1 MSLPLVDCLFLFVG
15 FVLLT
20 KGAGWLVDGG
30 VTLARIHGV
39 PPMITGLTVVA
50 LGTSLPEVVVASLA
64 TNRGEHGLALGT
76 VLGSNIANIGL
87 VLGVTGLI
95 LPRLFN
101 QVLSIRET
109 SWLLGSLVLLYFLS
123 GGGGLGAV
131 EGLVLFVGFV
141 LYQVLVLR
149 NPAEEGEAALE
160 EVATHGSRHPWLMI
174 IGGSIAIALGAL
186 AVMDGGIGLAKA
198 LGVPSAVI
206 GFTVL
211 AVGTSLP
218 ELAAGIASAVKGQA
232 GLGLGNVVG
241 SNVFN
246 ILMVLGIAFGF
257 GPLESDNSGILE
269 RTMAMDLPMT
279 ALFSIGLIGFL
290 RLSRGRWLRC
300 KAALMLIAYFAWSV
314 STFLGVGG

>member
-1 MSLPLVDCLFLFVG
+1 
-15 FVLLT
+15 
-20 KGAGWLVDGG
+20 
-30 VTLARIHGV
+30 
-39 PPMITGLTVVA
+39 
-50 LGTSLPEVVVASLA
+50 
-64 TNRGEHGLALGT
+64 
-76 VLGSNIANIGL
+76 
-87 VLGVTGLI
+87 
-95 LPRLFN
+95 
-101 QVLSIRET
+101 
-109 SWLLGSLVLLYFLS
+109 
-123 GGGGLGAV
+123 
-131 EGLVLFVGFV
+131 
-141 LYQVLVLR
+141 
-149 NPAEEGEAALE
+149 
-160 EVATHGSRHPWLMI
+160 
-174 IGGSIAIALGAL
+174 
-186 AVMDGGIGLAKA
+186 MDGGFGLAKA
-198 LGVPSAVI
+198 IGVPSAVI
-206 GFTVL
+206 GVTVL
-211 AVGTSLP
+211 AVGTGLP

>member
-1 MSLPLVDCLFLFVG
+1 MSPLLVDCLFLLAG
-15 FVLLT
+15 FILLT

-30 VTLARIHGV
+30 VALARALGV
-39 PPMITGLTVVA
+39 PPVVTGLTVVA

-109 SWLLGSLVLLYFLS
+109 SWLLGSLALLYFLS
-123 GGGGLGAV
+123 GGGDLGAV

-149 NPAEEGEAALE
+149 DPAEEGETALE
-160 EVATHGSRHPWLMI
+160 EVASHGSRHPWVMI

-186 AVMDGGIGLAKA
+186 AVMDGGIGLAEA
-198 LGVPSAVI
+198 IGVPSAVI

-218 ELAAGIASAVKGQA
+218 ELAAGIVSALKGQA

-246 ILMVLGIAFGF
+246 TLMVLGIAFGV
-257 GPLESDNSGILE
+257 GPLESDSSGTLE
-269 RTMAMDLPMT
+269 RTMATDLPMT
-279 ALFSIGLIGFL
+279 TLFSIGLLGL
-290 RLSRGRWLRC
+290 LHLSRGRWLRC
-300 KAALMLIAYFAWSV
+300 KAALMLLAYFAWSV
-314 STFLGVGG
+314 SMFLGVGS

>member
-1 MSLPLVDCLFLFVG
+1 MSPLLVDCLFLLVG
-15 FVLLT
+15 FILLT

-30 VTLARIHGV
+30 VALARLLGV
-39 PPMITGLTVVA
+39 PPMITGLTIVA
-50 LGTSLPEVVVASLA
+50 LGTSLPEVFVASLA
-64 TNRGEHGLALGT
+64 TNSGEHGMALGT

-109 SWLLGSLVLLYFLS
+109 SWLLGSLALLYFLS
-123 GGGGLGAV
+123 GGGDLGAI
-131 EGLVLFVGFV
+131 EGLVLLVGFV

-149 NPAEEGEAALE
+149 DPAEEGEIALE
-160 EVATHGSRHPWLMI
+160 EVATHGSRHPWLMVV
-174 IGGSIAIALGAL
+174 GGSIAIALGAL
-186 AVMDGGIGLAKA
+186 AVMDGGVGLAEA
-198 LGVPSAVI
+198 IGVPSAVI

-218 ELAAGIASAVKGQA
+218 ELAAGIASALKGQA

-246 ILMVLGIAFGF
+246 TLMVLGIAFGV
-257 GPLESDNSGILE
+257 GPLESDSSGTLE
-269 RTMAMDLPMT
+269 RTMATDLPMT

-290 RLSRGRWLRC
+290 HLSRGRWLRC
-300 KAALMLIAYFAWSV
+300 KAALMLLAYFAWSA
-314 STFLGVGG
+314 SMFLGVGS